1 MKTLIHIEDVEAIVD
16 KLIDSDSEAAT
27 FMIELRKR
35 LVAEE
40 EAEKKEKAP
49 RKKYDLI
56 GLVMDTDPTALVENE
71 VFVLK
76 VEEGT
81 DHNEVPNKIRAVIRD
96 HNVKANANKQA
107 RDISNGFALATV
119 LKTSSQSLWLTGSQ
133 CFLCWQRIHSR
144 ISKQQSHNEKKTQKK
159 IKYL

>member
-107 RDISNGFALATV
+107 RDISNGFALAT
-119 LKTSSQSLWLTGSQ
+119 KSG
-133 CFLCWQRIHSR
+133 F
-144 ISKQQSHNEKKTQKK
+144 KNQQSITLVDREPMLLVLAKDTLTDQ
-159 IKYL
+159 